1 MPLNIQS
8 GKLTRR
14 SFTRLAAAPLLAP
27 APPKMR
33 IIDPHVHVWTQ
44 DPRYPW
50 AQRAT
55 TPPVEEA
62 TPETL
67 LKLMNANGVSH
78 TVIIQVIYYLWDNRY
93 ARDSV
98 RKHKGKFQGVCRV
111 NPESPG
117 APDDLTRLVK
127 EDG

>member
-1 MPLNIQS
+1 MALITQT

-14 SFTRLAAAPLLAP
+14 DLARLAAAPLVAA
-27 APPKMR
+27 APPKMP

-67 LKLMNANGVSH
+67 LKLMSANGVSH
-78 TVIIQVIYYLWDNRY
+78 TVLIQVIYYLWDNRY

-98 RKHKGKFQGVCRV
+98 RRHKGKFQGVCRV
-111 NPESPG
+111 
-117 APDDLTRLVK
+117 D
-127 EDG
+127 